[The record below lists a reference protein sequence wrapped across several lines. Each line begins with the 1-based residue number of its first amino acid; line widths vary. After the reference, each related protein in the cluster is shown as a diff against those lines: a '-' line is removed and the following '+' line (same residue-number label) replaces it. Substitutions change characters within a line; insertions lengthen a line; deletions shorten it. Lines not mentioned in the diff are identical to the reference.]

1 MANSER
7 KIIRGV
13 LLGSKTYVPGM
24 EDELDALLSAFEV
37 KRLSD
42 KGYIEG
48 KWSGSTAKAE
58 PPAPVS
64 EDLSDLTVAELK
76 DRAREAGVDGF
87 STMNKA
93 ELVEALGSAKEK

>member
-13 LLGSKTYVPGM
+13 RVGDTVYVPGK
-24 EDELDALLSAFEV
+24 EDELDALLSAEEV

-48 KWSGSTAKAE
+48 KWSGSATQAKAE
-58 PPAPVS
+58 KPAV
-64 EDLSDLTVAELK
+64 
-76 DRAREAGVDGF
+76 
-87 STMNKA
+87 
-93 ELVEALGSAKEK
+93 KEK